1 MNKRPLSLRIH
12 LVVTFAL
19 SLLVSTLAVMQ
30 IDVLF
35 RAAHKVPY
43 TSYEASVN
51 EMNNRLAWLRDE
63 VPLRVNEYAM
73 RAAVQEASG
82 GKYAI
87 YVTDEDGEVR
97 FRSDQAR
104 EESHLDLEQLYERS
118 GKFDEP
124 YEGMPYVWIEHS
136 MWEEKEVVL
145 VLQGRLHGKEGYF
158 YVPQSG
164 RNMVLFVLF
173 FVITFY
179 LLNYRKMRRFQQIN
193 AGLSELAKGN
203 LSVRLNTHGKDEL
216 GFVARNINAMAE
228 KLARQLQQERQTER
242 AKMELITG
250 VSHDLRTPLTS
261 IIGYLDLLR
270 SRAYRD
276 EAEHDR
282 FVQNTYNKTL
292 QLKKLIDDL
301 FDYTRLSSG
310 DIRLDLRRV
319 DMKALLGQLLT
330 EYEPLA
336 LERGLTLRA
345 RLPEANVP
353 VDVDP
358 EKIVRAID
366 NLLMNALKFSIAPGE
381 VGVTLMAED
390 KRIGIVVEN
399 EGEPI
404 TEEQERKLF
413 ERFYKADEARTGAA
427 NRDGSGLGLS
437 IARQIATLH
446 GGAITLKH
454 TAGRFVFAIELNREG
469 GIGR

>member
-1 MNKRPLSLRIH
+1 MNNRPFSLRIH

-19 SLLVSTLAVMQ
+19 SLLASTLAVMQ

-51 EMNNRLAWLRDE
+51 EMDNRLAWLRDE
-63 VPLRVNEYAM
+63 VPGRANEFSM
-73 RAAVQEASG
+73 RAAVEEAG
-82 GKYAI
+82 GGQYAV
-87 YVTDEDGEVR
+87 YVTDADGTVR
-97 FRSDQAR
+97 FRS
-104 EESHLDLEQLYERS
+104 EEAGKKERLNLEQLYERA
-118 GKFDEP
+118 GNAHDP
-124 YEGMPYVWIEHS
+124 YEGMPYVKIEPAT
-136 MWEEKEVVL
+136 WQEEEVIL
-145 VLQGRLHGKEGYF
+145 VIQGRLHGKDGYF

-179 LLNYRKMRRFQQIN
+179 LLNYRKMRRFQLIN
-193 AGLSELAKGN
+193 ASLSELAKGN
-203 LSVRLNTHGKDEL
+203 LSVRLNTRGKDEL
-216 GFVARNINAMAE
+216 GLIAGNINAMAE
-228 KLARQLQQERQTER
+228 QLERQLRQERQTER

-270 SRAYRD
+270 SRSYRD

-310 DIRLDLRRV
+310 DIQLDIRRV

-336 LERGLTLRA
+336 IERGLTLQA
-345 RLPEANVP
+345 RLQAESVP
-353 VDVDP
+353 ADVDP

-366 NLLMNALKFSIAPGE
+366 NLLMNALKFSVVPGE
-381 VGVTLMAED
+381 VRVTLAAEPE
-390 KRIGIVVEN
+390 RICIVVEN

-404 TEEQERKLF
+404 TKEQERKLF
-413 ERFYKADEARTGAA
+413 ERFYKADEARSGAA
-427 NRDGSGLGLS
+427 NREGSGLGLS
-437 IARQIATLH
+437 IARQIAALH
-446 GGAITLKH
+446 GGEIALTH
-454 TAGRFVFAIELNREG
+454 RAGHFAFALALNRARE
-469 GIGR
+469 

>member
-1 MNKRPLSLRIH
+1 MNKRPFSLRIH

-43 TSYEASVN
+43 TSYEASIE
-51 EMNNRLAWLRDE
+51 EMDNRLAWLRDE
-63 VPLRVNEYAM
+63 VPGRVNEFSM
-73 RAAVQEASG
+73 RAAVEEAG
-82 GKYAI
+82 GGQYAV
-87 YVTDEDGEVR
+87 YVADADGTVR
-97 FRSDQAR
+97 FRS
-104 EESHLDLEQLYERS
+104 EEANNKDRLNMEQLYERA
-118 GKFDEP
+118 GNAHDP
-124 YEGMPYVWIEHS
+124 YEGMPYVQIEPTT
-136 MWEEKEVVL
+136 WQGEEVVL
-145 VLQGRLHGKEGYF
+145 VIQGRLHGKDGYF

-179 LLNYRKMRRFQQIN
+179 LLNYRKMRRFQLIN
-193 AGLSELAKGN
+193 ASLGELAKGN
-203 LSVRLNTHGKDEL
+203 LSVRLNTRGKDEL
-216 GFVARNINAMAE
+216 GLIAGNINAMAE
-228 KLARQLQQERQTER
+228 QLERQLRQERQTER

-270 SRAYRD
+270 SRSYRD

-310 DIRLDLRRV
+310 DIRLDIRRV

-336 LERGLTLRA
+336 IERGLTLQTS
-345 RLPEANVP
+345 LPAESVP
-353 VDVDP
+353 ADVDP

-366 NLLMNALKFSIAPGE
+366 NLLMNALKFSVVPGE
-381 VGVTLMAED
+381 VRVMLTAEP
-390 KRIGIVVEN
+390 KRMRIVVEN

-413 ERFYKADEARTGAA
+413 ERFYKADEARSGAA
-427 NRDGSGLGLS
+427 NREGSGLGLS
-437 IARQIATLH
+437 IARQIAALH
-446 GGAITLKH
+446 GGEIALTH
-454 TAGRFVFAIELNREG
+454 RAGHFAFALALNRA
-469 GIGR
+469 RD